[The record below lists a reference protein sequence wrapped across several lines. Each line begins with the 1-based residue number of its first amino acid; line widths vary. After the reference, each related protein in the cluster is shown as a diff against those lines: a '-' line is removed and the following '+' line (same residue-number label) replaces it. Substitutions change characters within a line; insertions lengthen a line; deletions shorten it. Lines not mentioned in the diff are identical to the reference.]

1 MRDPEETLRKALL
14 RPARPSSDFDLNPAI
29 TLPPGRILRPA
40 AVLLAVWPRPDG
52 ARLILTKRASHL
64 KHHPGQIAFP
74 GGKVDPG
81 ESAEEAALREAWEEL
96 AIPPEKVR
104 VIGTGDV
111 YRAHSGFE
119 ITPVLATVP
128 ADLEII
134 PNPTEVAQWF
144 EPPVAHMLDP
154 ANHAEKWVEWEG
166 GMRPYYEILWREHNT
181 WGVTAAIIVNL
192 AKRLGW
198 HG

>member
-1 MRDPEETLRKALL
+1 MSDLHTRVSALY
-14 RPARPSSDFDLNPAI
+14 RAGYDGSPAPA
-29 TLPPGRILRPA
+29 LFEDWSAVKVEQFRPA
-40 AVLLAVWPRPDG
+40 AVLVAMTEREEPGMILLHRPSNM
-52 ARLILTKRASHL
+52 RA
-64 KHHPGQIAFP
+64 HPGQIAFP

-104 VIGTGDV
+104 IIGKGDI

-128 ADLEII
+128 PDLEII

-154 ANHAEKWVEWEG
+154 ANHAEKWAEWEG

-181 WGVTAAIIVNL
+181 WGVTAAIIVNM